1 MFATAEE
8 LAQWLTTSEG
18 GEKAGPS
25 QRPMTIEQARG
36 FVKAGWAPSM
46 FLNVG
51 GLHDGAEFVGTQEA
65 LRGHAEET

>member
-1 MFATAEE
+1 
-8 LAQWLTTSEG
+8 
-18 GEKAGPS
+18 
-25 QRPMTIEQARG
+25 MTIEQARG